1 MKGWNRLVIVLL
13 FFLLPMPVWAVE
25 EEQGSEVPLEVTLE
39 EAAAALDTRDVDAA
53 VKELGAET
61 DFSKLMEEVLS
72 GEFDFSF
79 SGWRQKLYQAAFGEL
94 QMQGKLLTQ
103 LLLVVIL
110 SAILRQLSASFRGKS
125 VGEMGFYLCYVIL
138 VAVLLSAFY
147 EIAACVVERMTGIC
161 RVFRGMVP
169 LFLLLSGASGK
180 LMEGAWMGPT
190 LLGGSALLSEG
201 IRRILV
207 PGILLA
213 IGLELADHIS
223 ERPILGRFSALLRQ
237 GLRWGM
243 KGTAMGFML
252 LLSLQKIGGAATN
265 GLATRTAKI
274 VVGAVPIVGDIM
286 GGTVEAAAAV
296 FSTLKSGVLVTA
308 AVLLLLLCLPLLV
321 KLLVIWLV
329 FRLTAAASEFICEE
343 RLVDCISAAG
353 EYTGLLLGIVFL
365 GEGMFL
371 FSALL
376 LLGGW

>member
-161 RVFRGMVP
+161 QVFRGMVP

-201 IRRILV
+201 IRRLLV

-223 ERPILGRFSALLRQ
+223 ERPILGRFAALLRQ

-274 VVGAVPIVGDIM
+274 VVGAVPVVGDIM

-296 FSTLKSGVLVTA
+296 LSTLKSGVLVTA

>member
-1 MKGWNRLVIVLL
+1 MKRWNRLVIVLL
-13 FFLLPMPVWAVE
+13 LFLFPMPVWAVE
-25 EEQGSEVPLEVTLE
+25 EERLPEVPIEVAVE
-39 EAAAALDTRDVDAA
+39 EAAAAFDTRELDVA
-53 VKELGAET
+53 VKELGEDM
-61 DFSKLMEEVLS
+61 DFSQLLEKVLS

-79 SGWRQKLYQAAFGEL
+79 SEWRQALLRTAFGEL

-110 SAILRQLSASFRGKS
+110 SAILRQLSDSFQGKS
-125 VGEMGFYLCYVIL
+125 VGELGFYLCYVIL

-147 EIAACVVERMTGIC
+147 EIADCVVERMTGIC
-161 RVFRGMVP
+161 KVFRGMVP
-169 LFLLLSGASGK
+169 LFLLLSAASGK

-190 LLGGSALLSEG
+190 LLGGSALLAEG
-201 IRRILV
+201 IRKFLV

-223 ERPILGRFSALLRQ
+223 EKPILSRFAALLRQ
-237 GLRWGM
+237 GLQWGM

-252 LLSLQKIGGAATN
+252 LLSLQKIGGAAAN
-265 GLATRTAKI
+265 GLTAKTAKI
-274 VVGAVPIVGDIM
+274 LVGAVPVIGDLM
-286 GGTVEAAAAV
+286 GGAVETATAV
-296 FSTLKSGVLVTA
+296 LGTLKSGVLVAA

-321 KLLVIWLV
+321 KLLVICLV

-353 EYTGLLLGIVFL
+353 EYTGFLLGIVFL

-376 LLGGW
+376 MLGGW

>member
-161 RVFRGMVP
+161 QVFRGMVP

-201 IRRILV
+201 IRRLLV

-223 ERPILGRFSALLRQ
+223 ERPILGRFAALLRQ

-274 VVGAVPIVGDIM
+274 VVGAVPVVGDIM

-296 FSTLKSGVLVTA
+296 LSTLKSGVLVTA

-353 EYTGLLLGIVFL
+353 EYTGLLLGVVFL

>member
-161 RVFRGMVP
+161 QVFRGMVP

-180 LMEGAWMGPT
+180 LMEDAWMGPT

-201 IRRILV
+201 IRRLLV

-223 ERPILGRFSALLRQ
+223 ERPILGRFAALLRQ

-274 VVGAVPIVGDIM
+274 VVGAVPVVGDIM

-296 FSTLKSGVLVTA
+296 LSTLKSGVLVTA